1 MRCIDAYDVIVCGA
15 GMAGSMAAIAAGRM
29 GAKVLVIEEEG

>member
-1 MRCIDAYDVIVCGA
+1 MRCIDAYDEIVCGA